1 MTTNTK
7 SKAIIVILVF
17 LVIVLATAY
26 SECQRRQPQIVY
38 VTPPTSPRPDA
49 FIHSYYNYPQNEN
62 TVKTMLFLKNRGAS
76 GLITVEYNAAG
87 GFIQVREYYVEGGEG
102 KNFEEI
108 WSVPPDYIFV
118 QCKILKQDTPY

>member
-1 MTTNTK
+1 
-7 SKAIIVILVF
+7 
-17 LVIVLATAY
+17 
-26 SECQRRQPQIVY
+26 
-38 VTPPTSPRPDA
+38 
-49 FIHSYYNYPQNEN
+49 
-62 TVKTMLFLKNRGAS
+62 MLFLKNRGAS